1 MRLLILVL
9 FVAAA
14 IAAKPSPEPFTVTER
29 FHDVNLNG
37 CVGEDDRLRWK
48 LSGTLAP
55 GESVTFTPGETL
67 VPEEGIPICDR
78 SGRGLA
84 AFVSWAKRGGKN
96 AGPVSQY
103 LEWGDNTYEGVAI
116 CQKLPR
122 LDGKQFPTLTFTNE
136 GIRRVY
142 SIEGWGE
149 IVNRS
154 SLQFVAG
161 CP

>member
-1 MRLLILVL
+1 VRAVVIAVLILTLSLTV
-9 FVAAA
+9 VW
-14 IAAKPSPEPFTVTER
+14 AKPSPEPFTVTER

-48 LSGTLAP
+48 LSGTLAA
-55 GESVTFTPGETL
+55 GET
-67 VPEEGIPICDR
+67 VTYTPQAPICDG

-84 AFVSWAKRGGKN
+84 AFVFWAKRGGKN
-96 AGPVSQY
+96 AGPVSQT
-103 LEWGDNTYEGVAI
+103 LTWGDNTYEGVAI

-122 LDGKQFPTLTFTNE
+122 LDGEQFPTLTFTNE
-136 GIRRVY
+136 GSRRVWK
-142 SIEGWGE
+142 IGGWGE